1 MERSTYKITNIQVEV
16 TLSWPTKGT
25 RLISR
30 FIETRSF
37 QKRGKKL
44 KYKCKI
50 ERLKYNPYIE
60 LIIKNND
67 QTETLQSA
75 WDDNSKISNRASYES
90 LLKENRVI
98 GLRLG
103 SFWPLIFFSRW
114 LCQPIKRSK
123 MNPWKGER
131 KISKLISY
139 MRGNEY
145 SINITRSFQQV
156 RHVNLNSLFDLCHRL
171 PPSGQWHDGWW

>member
-1 MERSTYKITNIQVEV
+1 MSRRRENV
-16 TLSWPTKGT
+16 TKVSL
-25 RLISR
+25 
-30 FIETRSF
+30 

-67 QTETLQSA
+67 QTETLMSS
-75 WDDNSKISNRASYES
+75 WDSNSKISNRASYES

-103 SFWPLIFFSRW
+103 SFWCQKIFSLIGRLFR
-114 LCQPIKRSK
+114 PIKMIK
-123 MNPWKGER
+123 WIR
-131 KISKLISY
+131 K
-139 MRGNEY
+139 RGREK
-145 SINITRSFQQV
+145 S
-156 RHVNLNSLFDLCHRL
+156 LNSSVTCVGMSTLSIFPGPFNTFTVSTSTPLLIWATFRHL
-171 PPSGQWHDGWW
+171 VIGQWHERWWYPAESKTRCHVL